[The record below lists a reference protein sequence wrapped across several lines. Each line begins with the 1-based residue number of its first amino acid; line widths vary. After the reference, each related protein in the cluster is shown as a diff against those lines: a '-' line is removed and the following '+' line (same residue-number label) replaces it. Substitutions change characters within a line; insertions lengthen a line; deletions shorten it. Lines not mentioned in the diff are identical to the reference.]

1 MDGQGLIF
9 QLLVRCTLCV
19 CLTNSWSVD
28 LQYLRRVLYFLCNR
42 EDSREILRI
51 KRRLH
56 LFLNMVFIIKD
67 SYWTSCEQRTE
78 GFIEENLRRQEHWC
92 DDDVIL
98 VSL

>member
-1 MDGQGLIF
+1 
-9 QLLVRCTLCV
+9 
-19 CLTNSWSVD
+19 
-28 LQYLRRVLYFLCNR
+28 
-42 EDSREILRI
+42 LRI
-51 KRRLH
+51 KCKLH

-67 SYWTSCEQRTE
+67 SDWTSCEQRTG